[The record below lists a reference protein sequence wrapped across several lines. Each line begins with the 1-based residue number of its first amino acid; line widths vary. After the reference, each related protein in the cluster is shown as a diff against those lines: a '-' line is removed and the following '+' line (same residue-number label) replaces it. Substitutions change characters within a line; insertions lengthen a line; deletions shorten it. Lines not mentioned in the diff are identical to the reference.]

1 MSHGNEHLDGAV
13 MDVVSAMFA
22 NGAEMVV
29 VVDEPECMR
38 IRTLRLDGLRKMTGE
53 ENLERAAGLV
63 DEGRLADFL
72 TLSAIDAALGGPW
85 ERQG

>member
-1 MSHGNEHLDGAV
+1 
-13 MDVVSAMFA
+13 
-22 NGAEMVV
+22 
-29 VVDEPECMR
+29 
-38 IRTLRLDGLRKMTGE
+38 MTGE